1 MKQRRRIY
9 YSAAQRSEIWDRWQ
23 AGEPMNSIGRR
34 FGPKCRRRTQA
45 AAACLRAAAAW
56 VAWTSKP
63 TVQSWF
69 KSERPG
75 SDAGQ
80 ITWSTRSVKL

>member
-23 AGEPMNSIGRR
+23 AGEPMSSIGRR

-45 AAACLRAAAAW
+45 AAAG

-75 SDAGQ
+75 GDAGQ